1 MKKERTKGSTVCL
14 PSFEQNFWVS
24 HFSLAVRNR
33 ARELVEL
40 LSDVEKIRTERK
52 KAKTTKNKYVGVGNE
67 GVSFGNFDVSS
78 GSRYGG
84 FGNDSLTSSSY
95 GNYGNGG
102 FRYNIETLLALIVR
116 LQFRWK

>member
-1 MKKERTKGSTVCL
+1 
-14 PSFEQNFWVS
+14 
-24 HFSLAVRNR
+24 
-33 ARELVEL
+33 VEL

-67 GVSFGNFDVSS
+67 GMSFGNFDVSS

-102 FRYNIETLLALIVR
+102 FRCNIEMLLALIVR
-116 LQFRWK
+116 LQFRWKQ